1 MSLCDDEEVQDEVQD
16 ELQDEVEGEVEGE
29 IAAASEAV
37 GCGER
42 EAEVGETV
50 GERADGELELAEVS
64 RTWPG
69 AAEGRGE

>member
-1 MSLCDDEEVQDEVQD
+1 MSLCDDEEV
-16 ELQDEVEGEVEGE
+16 QDEVEGEVEGE

-50 GERADGELELAEVS
+50 GEWADGELELAEVS

-69 AAEGRGE
+69 AAEGRGEVPT